1 MNRIAYI
8 FIGLLICFSMSAQ
21 ELDSLRLCQIE
32 KDIQELKQSSSNTT
46 RSIQGI
52 SSSVNNL
59 NTRVGNLEQ
68 NVEKNASDIENV
80 SSELGIKI
88 EHTDAFTKEQTK
100 AIKDDTDNV
109 SRKVSR
115 TMLGGI
121 IVIALLLSLLT
132 WLFLFMRKKLSAG
145 DRTIAKIVDAQHSLQ
160 EESIKL
166 DNQLIDILEKQ
177 DRVRES
183 SQEAE
188 PDHKLAISIANEVV
202 RIEQNLAHMDSGV
215 KGVSN
220 LKNRAESIKTTL
232 SSRGYEIPT
241 LLGTPYHEGY
251 NMIATMELDEEL
263 EPGTQI
269 IRRVTKPQI
278 NYKGKMIQAAQV
290 VVAFNE

>member
-1 MNRIAYI
+1 
-8 FIGLLICFSMSAQ
+8 MSAQ
-21 ELDSLRLCQIE
+21 ELDSLPLSQIE
-32 KDIQELKQSSSNTT
+32 KDIQELKQSSSNTA
-46 RSIQGI
+46 RIIQGI
-52 SSSVNNL
+52 SSSVSNL
-59 NTRVGNLEQ
+59 NSRVGDLEV
-68 NVEKNASDIENV
+68 NVEKNASDIESV
-80 SSELGIKI
+80 SSELGVKI

-100 AIKDDTDNV
+100 AIRDNTDNV

-115 TMLGGI
+115 TLLWGI
-121 IVIALLLSLLT
+121 IVIILILCLLT
-132 WLFLFMRKKLSAG
+132 WLFLFLRKKLTAG
-145 DRTIAKIVDAQHSLQ
+145 DQTIARIMDVQHSLQ

-183 SQEAE
+183 SQETE
-188 PDHKLAISIANEVV
+188 SDHKLAISIANEVV
-202 RIEQNLAHMDSGV
+202 RIEQNLVHMDSSV

-251 NMIATMELDEEL
+251 NMIATMELDEDL

-278 NYKGKMIQAAQV
+278 NYRGRMIQAAQV